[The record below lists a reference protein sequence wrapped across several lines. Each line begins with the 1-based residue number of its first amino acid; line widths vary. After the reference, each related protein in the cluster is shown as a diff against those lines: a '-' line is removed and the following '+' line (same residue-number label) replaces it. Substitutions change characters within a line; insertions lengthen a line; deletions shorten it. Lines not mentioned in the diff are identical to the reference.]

1 MHDPANLAGLESQGR
16 RPPHT
21 ILNLHADAGRVTSRV
36 SHLLRQRNDLN
47 DRMVKAIA
55 IGGEPVN
62 LLTLNRFRRSTVEA
76 QKACHRR
83 HDLRAGAQRLI
94 VVIRAFD
101 DHEPLRLSCSLEQ
114 PAALRYRDDG
124 VVGAGDDK

>member
-55 IGGEPVN
+55 IGGN
-62 LLTLNRFRRSTVEA
+62 RST
-76 QKACHRR
+76 C
-83 HDLRAGAQRLI
+83 
-94 VVIRAFD
+94 
-101 DHEPLRLSCSLEQ
+101 
-114 PAALRYRDDG
+114 
-124 VVGAGDDK
+124 